1 VFGPVFYWFFSGECC
16 EMATTKTAETETVPT
31 INVAALLRQM
41 AANGNCSAEQTE
53 AMIAAF
59 NKPSCVGSV
68 ELLTIKMPN
77 PVDDSDPAQGTYPA
91 QLSVKGSA
99 TGKAQWLNEVQVRA
113 LVDDL
118 DKLKELHAKMVEL
131 NAAIKIPAKRRK
143 RS

>member
-1 VFGPVFYWFFSGECC
+1 
-16 EMATTKTAETETVPT
+16 MTKKTETEAVPT
-31 INVAALLRQM
+31 IDVVALLRQM
-41 AANGNCSAEQTE
+41 AANENCSAEQTE

-59 NKPSCVGSV
+59 NKPSCVGTV

-77 PVDDSDPAQGTYPA
+77 PVDDTDPAQGTYPA

-113 LVDDL
+113 IVDDL
-118 DKLKELHAKMVEL
+118 DKLKELHGRMVEL